1 MFYLKYFLSNTL
13 NHPYDIIKVGF
24 FYKPHLKTLK
34 LNSNTKIF
42 SSKTKSTKVNLNTYI
57 GFSLLKKKKNNSK
70 IIAFK
75 NISLQMFLK

>member
-1 MFYLKYFLSNTL
+1 MFHLKYFLSNTL
-13 NHPYDIIKVGF
+13 NHPYEIIKVGF

-57 GFSLLKKKKNNSK
+57 GFFTSTKKKKTIQK
-70 IIAFK
+70 
-75 NISLQMFLK
+75 